1 MELKKKKKTPSFS
14 SKINGEPRPF
24 GNYIEHSKLLI
35 EHMLFDKFYHSF
47 NFQIIR
53 KPTAIHSIPFNLWIY
68 IKLAFHRSYFQ
79 PKIIWVIFTA
89 FADETASSPPWQG
102 ALVEQADLKQVEV
115 GEDFDQAFDTLCLKE
130 KEKKERLSGLGTDTA
145 LH

>member
-1 MELKKKKKTPSFS
+1 
-14 SKINGEPRPF
+14 
-24 GNYIEHSKLLI
+24 
-35 EHMLFDKFYHSF
+35 MLFDKFYHSF

-130 KEKKERLSGLGTDTA
+130 KEKNERLSGLGTDTA